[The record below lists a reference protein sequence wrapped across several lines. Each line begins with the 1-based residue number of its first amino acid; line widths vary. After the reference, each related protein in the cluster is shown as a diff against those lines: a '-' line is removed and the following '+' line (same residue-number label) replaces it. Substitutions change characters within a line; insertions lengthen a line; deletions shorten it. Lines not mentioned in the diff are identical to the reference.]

1 MPLPGEKTGAEFVQI
16 LPFTPSRRRN
26 MIGWMAGRSDSQG
39 GTSLLS
45 YDFPKSEQVT
55 GPAQFRARINQDSY
69 LAGQFTLWN
78 QQGSTVLR
86 GNLLVIPLGRG
97 LLYVEPIFL
106 QANQSPMPELRLVVL
121 GTQERIAYGTSFR
134 EALTKL
140 LSGDDTPPTDAAGQG
155 VNQSGSTQTL
165 ASTQPGVSAQP
176 GAGTQAGARP
186 PAGTPQPGTGTP
198 GATTDRQQLINRAAD
213 DLEAYQ
219 RLTAQGRYSEA
230 GQRLESVRSTLGQLR
245 RQGQ

>member
-1 MPLPGEKTGAEFVQI
+1 
-16 LPFTPSRRRN
+16 
-26 MIGWMAGRSDSQG
+26 
-39 GTSLLS
+39 LLS
-45 YDFPKSEQVT
+45 YDFPKDKQVT
-55 GPAQFRARINQDSY
+55 GPEQFRARINQDSY
-69 LAGQFTLWN
+69 LSGQITLWN

-106 QANQSPMPELRLVVL
+106 QATQSGIPELRLVVL

-134 EALTKL
+134 AALTKL
-140 LSGDDTPPTDAAGQG
+140 LSGDDTTSSDTAGQS
-155 VNQSGSTQTL
+155 VNQNGSTQTP
-165 ASTQPGVSAQP
+165 ASA
-176 GAGTQAGARP
+176 
-186 PAGTPQPGTGTP
+186 QPGTGTQQPAGTTAIP
-198 GATTDRQQLINRAAD
+198 GTATPTPSTTGTGSTGMTTNRQQLINRAAD

-230 GQRLESVRSTLGQLR
+230 GQRLESVRSTLAQLR